1 MRIRI
6 LFLLHLLI
14 VALLLGV
21 CFVPWSYNPEF
32 SATFS
37 GVSSWV
43 ELNGR
48 WQHIYGRP
56 VILFAILSGIN
67 LLLLIF
73 GERFSIVY
81 IRLFVNLI
89 LFAYAIK
96 NFVDFSQCQFF
107 IECPERKLGL
117 YLMLFFSGLLL
128 FMSFIKV
135 KGRWL

>member
-1 MRIRI
+1 MHIRT
-6 LFLLHLLI
+6 LFLWHLLI
-14 VALLLGV
+14 VALLLAV
-21 CFVPWSYNPEF
+21 CYLPWSYNPEF
-32 SATFS
+32 NATFT
-37 GVSSWV
+37 GANSWV
-43 ELNGR
+43 EIKGK

-56 VILFAILSGIN
+56 VILLAILSFLN

-81 IRLFVNLI
+81 IRLFLNLI

-107 IECPERKLGL
+107 INCPERKLGL
-117 YLMLFFSGLLL
+117 YLMLGLAGVLL
-128 FMSFIKV
+128 FLSFVRV